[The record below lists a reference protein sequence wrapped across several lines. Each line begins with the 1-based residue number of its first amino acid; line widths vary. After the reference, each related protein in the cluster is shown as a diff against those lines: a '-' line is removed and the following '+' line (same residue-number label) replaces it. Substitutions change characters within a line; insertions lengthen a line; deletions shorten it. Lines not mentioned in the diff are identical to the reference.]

1 MIYHISLQTAGLAAG
16 LLLILTH
23 IWAVAWPGAIAA
35 VRDFPRSRVAGTVLL
50 IVAAV
55 WSFLLV
61 RSIDLGEFSRLRGI
75 MLIGIVGGSIL
86 TWRFV
91 EEFLAARALGMLLLL
106 AADPLLESAML
117 RHEESRLLLVVLAY
131 VWVVAG
137 LFLVGMPYLLRD
149 AIAFVTSRA
158 AIWKM
163 SAFAGLLYGI
173 ALIGVALIAW

>member
-1 MIYHISLQTAGLAAG
+1 MIYHLSLQTAGLAAG
-16 LLLILTH
+16 FLLILTH
-23 IWAVAWPGAIAA
+23 AWAMAWPGAIPS
-35 VRDFPRSRVAGTVLL
+35 VRAFPRSRAAGTVLL

-106 AADPLLESAML
+106 SADPLLESAML
-117 RHEESRLLLVVLAY
+117 RQEESRLLLVFLAY
-131 VWVVAG
+131 AWVVAG

-149 AIAFVTSRA
+149 AVAFVTSRA
-158 AIWKM
+158 SVWRI
-163 SAFAGLLYGI
+163 SAAAGLVYGI
-173 ALIGVALIAW
+173 VLIVLALIAW